1 MTDKHYAELVSQA
14 ELAVSSV
21 KDPELKRVAFE
32 KILDDLLAGGQG
44 QRSAVV
50 NAIPKRRRPQKRAAS
65 GGARAKRSGPQ
76 GYIQEM
82 IEEGFFDKQKTLA
95 EVKAELENRGHHIPI
110 TTLSKPLQRLC
121 QNRKLR
127 RQKIESNG
135 NRKTFGYSKW

>member
-1 MTDKHYAELVSQA
+1 MDKQYAELVSQA

-32 KILDDLLAGGQG
+32 KILDDLLAGGKA
-44 QRSAVV
+44 QRSSVV
-50 NAIPKRRRPQKRAAS
+50 DDKPRRRRHSQKRTAS
-65 GGARAKRSGPQ
+65 TGAHGMRSGPQ

-82 IEEGFFDKQKTLA
+82 VEEGFFDKPKTLA
-95 EVKAELENRGHHIPI
+95 DVKAELENRGHHIPI

-121 QNRKLR
+121 QNRTLR